1 MPLFCDDVLDILEKK
16 DLLNLDNERMLQA
29 HPDQEGVKQALNIL
43 QWTTLLNGADTA
55 QLNLNAVMKQP
66 NLSILIELFE
76 FLNVENSLTQAH
88 FDALIHVSD
97 PVTLHSILSELKKSF
112 LFNPDN
118 FTLIARHKNLKS
130 LHAALTTSNTAHLL
144 SSATPYAYVQD
155 IMVHPNPE
163 KRVELFIALQELG
176 WLTEKNY
183 KFIVACPRM
192 ELIFLALKVLAKA
205 DLLTIERFIAVIRHQ
220 NTKAIETALFIV
232 DQEELLALSDFELL
246 ISHPQPD
253 VLASAMAR
261 LHKEPLRNDG
271 IVQMHQGAIRRH
283 SHPMFVAQIFYI
295 LKSLNLLTH
304 QNSLRVLRHP
314 KADLLAHALAIL
326 MGTSFLTAEKAQ
338 ATFTEIIMLQHP
350 DTVASIFV
358 LLQNLGLLT
367 ESNKKLIKAYIQLE
381 SLDNVLILLNKN
393 GLLTK
398 QSGNELLA
406 FIFHHPEL
414 LTVIP
419 ILHAAGL
426 LTLSNWGHLIKHQS
440 LPLVSQALS
449 ALHKTKILKQ
459 PHFDVLMTH
468 QHLNLIAPI
477 LKLLECTVFFHAPT
491 APLHFNWIMKHPHL
505 HLLLKVLKLLQDAA
519 LLNQELTHEDI
530 EITMRAP
537 GVTYDT
543 VCLLQK
549 ANLLKGKLAQNNFKT
564 AIRFQKDNDI
574 MQALSALQGNHTLT
588 EILAQNYFEILS
600 TRSDFSVLARALIRL
615 QEASLLTQELFA
627 VVISHVAAPI
637 IIDILTLLNQ
647 NGLLHQSNRNALVK
661 HKNPQAVLDALT
673 LLQQEQ
679 LFSPEMAQENFDVL
693 MKHQHPDLIAYAL
706 ISLKQEGL
714 LTSRTLAPYR
724 EAIAKYKK
732 PDQAVDI
739 LQQLILIVKEEAR
752 LYLRS
757 HPDMRALMG
766 SDMEFL
772 WDKISATVST
782 RMLSEY
788 DGIYGPQNSEFI
800 QLINTARFTSWNEL
814 DSPKAEN
821 EYAFFQPNDR
831 DDLAWDC
838 EATKYSSSLS

>member
-16 DLLNLDNERMLQA
+16 DLLTLDNERMLNA
-29 HPDQEGVKQALNIL
+29 HADQEGVKQALNIL

-55 QLNLNAVMKQP
+55 QLNLNAVMKHP
-66 NLSILIELFE
+66 NLPVLIELFDLFNTE
-76 FLNVENSLTQAH
+76 SSLTQTH
-88 FDALIHVSD
+88 FDALIQVSEL
-97 PVTLHSILSELKKSF
+97 VTLNSILSELKRLF

-118 FTLIARHKNLKS
+118 FTLIVRHKNLKS
-130 LHAALTTSNTAHLL
+130 LHAALTVAEKANLL
-144 SSATPYAYVQD
+144 SSITPNVYVQD
-155 IMVHPNPE
+155 IMAHPYPE
-163 KRVELFIALQELG
+163 KRVELFITLQELG

-183 KFIVACPRM
+183 KPIAACLRM
-192 ELIFLALKVLAKA
+192 ELIFLALKALTKA

-220 NTKAIETALFIV
+220 NAKAIETALLIV
-232 DQEELLALSDFELL
+232 DQEELLTLNDFELL

-253 VLASAMAR
+253 VLASAIAR

-271 IVQMHQGAIRRH
+271 IVQMHQGTIRRH

-304 QNSLRVLRHP
+304 QNSLRVLRHS

-326 MGTSFLTAEKAQ
+326 MGTSFLTAEKSQ
-338 ATFTEIIMLQHP
+338 ATFEEIIKLQHP

-367 ESNKKLIKAYIQLE
+367 ENNKKLIKSHVQLE
-381 SLDNVLILLNKN
+381 PLNNVLILLNKS

-398 QSGNELLA
+398 QSGNELLD

-414 LTVIP
+414 LSIIP
-419 ILHAAGL
+419 ILHAAEL
-426 LTLSNWGHLIKHQS
+426 LTLPNWKHLIKHQS
-440 LPLVSQALS
+440 LPLISQALS
-449 ALHKTKILKQ
+449 ALHKTKLKQ

-468 QHLNLIAPI
+468 QHLHLIAPI
-477 LKLLECTVFFHAPT
+477 LKLLECTVFFHAPST
-491 APLHFNWIMKHPHL
+491 SLHFTWIMNHPHL
-505 HLLLKVLKLLQDAA
+505 HLLLKILELLQATA
-519 LLNQELTHEDI
+519 LLNQGLTHEDI
-530 EITMRAP
+530 EIIVRTP

-543 VCLLQK
+543 VSLLQK
-549 ANLLKGKLAQNNFKT
+549 ANLLKGGLAQNNFKT

-574 MQALSALQGNHTLT
+574 MQALSALQENHTMT
-588 EILAQNYFEILS
+588 EALAQNYFEILNK
-600 TRSDFSVLARALIRL
+600 RSDINVLARALIRF
-615 QEASLLTQELFA
+615 QRASLLTQELFS
-627 VVISHVAAPI
+627 VVINHAAAPI
-637 IIDILTLLNQ
+637 IIDILIVLNQ
-647 NGLLHQSNRNALVK
+647 NGLLHQNNRNALVK

-679 LFSPEMAQENFDVL
+679 LFTPEMAQENFDVL
-693 MKHQHPDLIAYAL
+693 VKHQHPDLIAYAL

-714 LTSRTLAPYR
+714 LTSKTLTPYR

-739 LQQLILIVKEEAR
+739 LQQLILIVKKEAR
-752 LYLRS
+752 IYLRS
-757 HPDMRALMG
+757 HPNLQALMG

-782 RMLSEY
+782 HMLSEY

-800 QLINTARFTSWNEL
+800 HLINTARFIPWEEPRTG
-814 DSPKAEN
+814 N
-821 EYAFFQPNDR
+821 EYTFFQPNDG
-831 DDLAWDC
+831 DDLGKEPNYS
-838 EATKYSSSLS
+838 EACNSLS